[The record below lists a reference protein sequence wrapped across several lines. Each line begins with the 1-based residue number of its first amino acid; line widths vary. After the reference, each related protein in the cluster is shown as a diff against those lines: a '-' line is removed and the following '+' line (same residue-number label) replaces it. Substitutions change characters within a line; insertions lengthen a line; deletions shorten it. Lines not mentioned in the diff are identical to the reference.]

1 MKVNM
6 KNVNKSWLRGTGIG
20 RIGVEQVEEGR

>member
-6 KNVNKSWLRGTGIG
+6 KKVNKSWLRGTGNWEYWWRAG
-20 RIGVEQVEEGR
+20 RIG